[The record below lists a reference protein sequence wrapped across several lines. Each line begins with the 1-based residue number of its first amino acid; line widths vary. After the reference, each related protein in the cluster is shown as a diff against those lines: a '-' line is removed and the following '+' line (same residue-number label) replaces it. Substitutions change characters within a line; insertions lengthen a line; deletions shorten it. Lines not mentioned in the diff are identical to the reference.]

1 MSTLCVAL
9 VVGPHPLYF
18 FRIRRLLR
26 GCTLRTVSSWNCYS
40 TFGRLVGCFAVL
52 SLFGVVDFG
61 RCFSGKAFLIG
72 FGALCHAFS
81 ANKALDLTP
90 IPRAD
95 RADPLS

>member
-1 MSTLCVAL
+1 M
-9 VVGPHPLYF
+9 
-18 FRIRRLLR
+18 
-26 GCTLRTVSSWNCYS
+26 
-40 TFGRLVGCFAVL
+40 GCFAVL